1 MKKYAGL
8 LALMTI
14 AGTTA
19 ARAQGMI
26 DWYGGA
32 SVGSTHNGS
41 NSPQRATDRSDT
53 SYKLYGGY
61 RFHPAYALEFG
72 YVDLG
77 RFDTATGSL
86 KSTGVFVD
94 AVTRW
99 PMLPRL
105 SAIAKIGLFNGSL
118 RSEDSLNGDAKD
130 RGTYFKVGAGI
141 EYQLSKHLFIR
152 GEWERYKLNTSIGK
166 PGVDNYTMGLQL
178 RF

>member
-8 LALMTI
+8 LALMTM

-19 ARAQGMI
+19 ARAEGMI
-26 DWYGGA
+26 DWYGGV
-32 SVGSTHNGS
+32 SIGSTHNGS
-41 NSPQRATDRSDT
+41 SSPQRATDRSGT

-61 RFHPAYALEFG
+61 RFNPIYALEFG

-77 RFDTATGSL
+77 RFNTATGSL

-94 AVTRW
+94 AVARW
-99 PMLPRL
+99 PITPRL
-105 SAIAKIGLFNGSL
+105 SAIGKVGLFNGSL
-118 RSEDSLNGDAKD
+118 RSEDSISGDDKD
-130 RGTYFKVGAGI
+130 RGTQLKVGAGL
-141 EYQLSKHLFIR
+141 EYRLSKNLSIR

-166 PGVDNYTMGLQL
+166 PGVDNYTMGLLL